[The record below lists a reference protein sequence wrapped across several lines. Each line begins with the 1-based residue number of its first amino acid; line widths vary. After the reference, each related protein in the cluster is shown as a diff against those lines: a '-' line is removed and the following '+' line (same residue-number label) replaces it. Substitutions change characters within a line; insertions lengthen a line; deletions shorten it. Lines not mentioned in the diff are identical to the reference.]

1 MPARV
6 YYSRAHPAFTT
17 PGGLNSPKLTS
28 ERRSFT
34 GEKQVM
40 FVIVQYMGTTCTVL
54 IYIIKFVTEHQV
66 SCVIQNSFARRM
78 AIFRLSRLVI

>member
-54 IYIIKFVTEHQV
+54 IYIVKFVTEHQHQQTV
-66 SCVIQNSFARRM
+66 ESP
-78 AIFRLSRLVI
+78 AIEYIGLPKW